1 MLRRIRAACAGLF
14 LLLASGAGQAAGLS
28 VTPISLEFA
37 PAVPVQAL
45 WLSNTGEQKLDA
57 QLRAYAW
64 TQGPAGDQL
73 APSRELVLSPPM
85 VSLQPGQ
92 RQLVRVVRAGPAG
105 TAEQAWRIL
114 VDELPVAKPQQGL
127 NFVMQFSI
135 PVFADTPAGAV
146 PQTAWA
152 LQREAGRPVLV
163 TRNNGGRRAKI
174 TELGLLDA
182 QGRSLQQRAGLLGY
196 VLPGA
201 ERRWPLDLEDKTNN
215 AVEIQAQINGE
226 AIRQKLSADSGA
238 R

>member
-1 MLRRIRAACAGLF
+1 MLRTIRVICGGLA
-14 LLLASGAGQAAGLS
+14 LLAAAGMAQAAGLS

-57 QLRAYAW
+57 QLRVFAW
-64 TQGPAGDQL
+64 TQAQGSDQL
-73 APSRELVLSPPM
+73 AATRELVLSPPM

-92 RQLVRVVRAGPAG
+92 RQLVRVVRSGPEPK
-105 TAEQAWRIL
+105 AEQAYRIL
-114 VDELPVAKPQQGL
+114 VDELPLARPQQGL

-135 PVFADTPAGAV
+135 PVFAGTRADAQ
-146 PQTAWA
+146 PQTAWS
-152 LQREAGRPVLV
+152 LQRVAGKPVLV

-174 TELGLLDA
+174 TELSLLDA
-182 QGRSLQQRAGLLGY
+182 QGQSLLQRSGLLGY

-201 ERRWPLDLEDKTNN
+201 ERRWPLALDEKTIN
-215 AVEIQAQINGE
+215 AAEIQAQINGE
-226 AIRQKLSADSGA
+226 ATRQKLSVESGA